1 MDAEVPEGVGR
12 TAVGMA
18 LLRAGESDRAD
29 RLFDDP
35 LAIAFVEAAP
45 DSFAEEEAEADAEDL
60 RSLGAI
66 FAFHGVIRTRFYD
79 DYLLAADEA
88 GCRQAVLVAAG
99 LDARAFRLPWSK
111 GLRLW
116 ELDQADVLA
125 FKQWVLDER
134 GAVPRCERRAV
145 AVDLRT
151 DWGSALEGAGFDP
164 RVPTAWL
171 VEGLL
176 TYLSA
181 DEAARLLLAI
191 TIRSAPGGR
200 LAFERGGGSSDALA
214 ARARHLPT
222 MARYTAMF
230 RGGLGENAQAWL
242 ADRGWDVE
250 THDLLS
256 VARRCGREPPSGAAG
271 GFVTA
276 ARRERDRSGPELGPA
291 DRPWAEDEIED
302 AEDDRDQE
310 HEDAP
315 GHGRDGPDDDVA
327 VLQLL
332 GVVVRPD
339 AQRRR
344 EQQGDIAH
352 RVILAPA
359 RPR

>member
-1 MDAEVPEGVGR
+1 VDAEVPEGVGR

-18 LLRAGESDRAD
+18 LLRAGESDRVD

-45 DSFAEEEAEADAEDL
+45 DAFAEEEAAADAEDL

-79 DYLLAADEA
+79 EYLLRADEA

-99 LDARAFRLPWSK
+99 LDARAFRLPWSA

-125 FKQWVLDER
+125 FKQRVLDER

-151 DWGSALEGAGFDP
+151 DWGSALESAGFDP
-164 RVPTAWL
+164 DAPTGWL

-191 TIRSAPGGR
+191 TDRSAPGSR
-200 LAFERGGGSSDALA
+200 LAFERGAGSSDGLV
-214 ARARHLPT
+214 ARAQHLPT

-230 RGGLGENAQAWL
+230 KGGLGDTAQAWL
-242 ADRGWDVE
+242 ADHGWHVD
-250 THDLLS
+250 TYDLLT
-256 VARRCGREPPSGAAG
+256 VAKRYGREPPPGAVG
-271 GFVTA
+271 GFIA
-276 ARRERDRSGPELGPA
+276 AVRR
-291 DRPWAEDEIED
+291 
-302 AEDDRDQE
+302 
-310 HEDAP
+310 
-315 GHGRDGPDDDVA
+315 
-327 VLQLL
+327 
-332 GVVVRPD
+332 
-339 AQRRR
+339 
-344 EQQGDIAH
+344 
-352 RVILAPA
+352 
-359 RPR
+359 